1 MTLLNWSNDK
11 IKRLHHKVYSLWEY
25 VSIYFHK
32 RFHVWY
38 LFPDTLFPLSYRH
51 LYQADTD
58 IGWEY
63 DPNKQTLTWSGSN
76 VNQTEYSI
84 SWLSASTVS
93 EKKEVDMDAF
103 LSSLRIYTPEMDS
116 IRLTILLQAW
126 SIYDQHWWIQDPTNK
141 IKWID
146 NEANEKECGVR
157 VDYLVP
163 ITPVLTNL
171 TNKKIEMH
179 EKTI

>member
-32 RFHVWY
+32 KFNVWY
-38 LFPDTLFPLSYRH
+38 LFSDTLFPLSYRQ
-51 LYQADTD
+51 LYGAETD
-58 IGWEY
+58 IAWEY

-84 SWLSASTVS
+84 SWLSASTIS
-93 EKKEVDMDAF
+93 ANKEVDMDTF
-103 LSSLRIYTPEMDS
+103 LSTLRIYTPEMDT
-116 IRLTILLQAW
+116 IPLTILMQAW
-126 SIYDQHWWIQDPTNK
+126 SIYDQHWWIQDPNNK

-146 NEANEKECGVR
+146 NEANEKECKIR
-157 VDYLVP
+157 EDHLVP
-163 ITPVLTNL
+163 ITPILTSF
-171 TNKKIEMH
+171 TKKKIETH
-179 EKTI
+179 EKAI